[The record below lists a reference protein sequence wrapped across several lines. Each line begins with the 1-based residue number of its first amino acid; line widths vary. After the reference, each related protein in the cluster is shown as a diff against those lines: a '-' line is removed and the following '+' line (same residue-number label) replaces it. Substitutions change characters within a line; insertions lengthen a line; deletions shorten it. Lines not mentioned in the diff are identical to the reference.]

1 MLQCCRGGCKVW
13 YWPCAECTADTEL
26 RPEFG
31 QYRDIRQSQ
40 HCLVPGAHLP
50 CCRPPASSLLPRG
63 ANFGQSLF
71 ELCVT
76 QQSLY
81 QKLKALSNTEICR
94 CRYTSRYMPR
104 ATVATVATV
113 VCFVKFSWILMGM
126 WSLLGAGMC
135 DVIIRCVQ
143 FQSRK
148 SEMSKLFGFGFSFEK
163 FLIYE

>member
-1 MLQCCRGGCKVW
+1 MSLLNDRTLCKHWSIYLQLHTTWVVASPTYFQCQPIIYAQARICSSLQVLVLQCCRGGCKVW

-81 QKLKALSNTEICR
+81 QKLKTLSNTEICR
-94 CRYTSRYMPR
+94 CSSVFRK
-104 ATVATVATV
+104 V
-113 VCFVKFSWILMGM
+113 
-126 WSLLGAGMC
+126 LLLS
-135 DVIIRCVQ
+135 VH
-143 FQSRK
+143 
-148 SEMSKLFGFGFSFEK
+148 
-163 FLIYE
+163 